1 MPLNPR
7 FEEDLHFEEVPGG
20 PPRYRW
26 RTDRPVQYLT
36 MVDGHGTVL
45 AYVWANDEDDAASWD
60 PREAGG
66 ATAVNAGMLWLSV
79 LRDAKA
85 RGLAPTAALGEIAR
99 TYGAAPEPV
108 RWTSRKYARRALP
121 GAPDHAPDLTVVAA
135 LAGPSGPARMTH
147 PVHYAAVT
155 APDGEVIGY
164 AWGDGGAGTVGW
176 TRRAARSRAA
186 DEAGADWP
194 GRVRAAHTRG
204 LTPVAA
210 LAVLSAGDPAVGPVT
225 GAPDLAAVEE
235 LARTVTPADDDRL
248 LAQLHRERPDAWRE
262 LAEAFDA
269 LTDADR
275 EVRWGGGEQ
284 RPDGVHTVPYP
295 VYTEALWRAV
305 HSLTGVGA
313 VTPEHRWAEH
323 PLPVAPPGG
332 RMHPAD
338 AVRAATFLLPA
349 ERISE
354 GTLEEAVRSGLLDA
368 VGAALRAWGPTTASV
383 TPLAPLAPLTPL
395 TLAEVEA
402 LARTAHAAQT
412 DKAGRPYAEHLQAVA
427 EGVRARGGGDELVA
441 AAWLHDSVEDGV
453 LGEEWLDAAALP
465 QRTKD
470 VVRAVTK
477 RPGEAPEAY
486 ARRILATP
494 GARLV
499 KAADLAHN
507 ADPHR
512 LADLDE
518 ATARRLTL
526 KYAAMRG
533 YLGLAA
539 GD

>member
-1 MPLNPR
+1 
-7 FEEDLHFEEVPGG
+7 
-20 PPRYRW
+20 
-26 RTDRPVQYLT
+26 
-36 MVDGHGTVL
+36 
-45 AYVWANDEDDAASWD
+45 VWANDEDDAAAWD
-60 PREAGG
+60 AREAGG
-66 ATAVNAGMLWLSV
+66 ATAANSGMLWLEV

-99 TYGAAPEPV
+99 KYGAPAGPV
-108 RWTSRKYARRALP
+108 RWTSRKYARRALHA
-121 GAPDHAPDLTVVAA
+121 GAPAPAPALSVVEA

-147 PVHYAAVT
+147 PVHYVAVT

-164 AWGDGGAGTVGW
+164 AWGDTGAGTVGW
-176 TRRAARSRAA
+176 IRRAARSRAA
-186 DEAGADWP
+186 DKAGADW
-194 GRVRAAHTRG
+194 AAKVEAIHARG
-204 LTPVAA
+204 LTPVAV
-210 LAVLSAGDPAVGPVT
+210 LAVLSADDPAVGPVT
-225 GAPDLAAVEE
+225 NAPDLAAVEE
-235 LARTVTPADDDRL
+235 VARTVTPADDERL
-248 LAQLHRERPDAWRE
+248 LAQLHRERSDAWRE

-284 RPDGVHTVPYP
+284 RPDGVHPVAHP
-295 VYTEALWRAV
+295 VYTEALLRAF

-313 VTPEHRWAEH
+313 VTPEHRPAED
-323 PLPVAPPGG
+323 PLPTAPPGG

-338 AVRAATFLLPA
+338 AVRAATFLVLG

-354 GTLEEAVRSGLLDA
+354 GTLEEAVRSGLFDA
-368 VGAALRAWGPTTASV
+368 VAASLRAWGSAGPTA
-383 TPLAPLAPLTPL
+383 APL
-395 TLAEVEA
+395 TLAAVEA

-427 EGVRARGGGDELVA
+427 DGVRARGGGDELVA

-453 LGEEWLDAAALP
+453 LSDEWLTAAALP

-477 RPGEAPEAY
+477 RSGEAPEAY

-512 LADLDE
+512 LAALDE

-533 YLGLAA
+533 YLGLAP